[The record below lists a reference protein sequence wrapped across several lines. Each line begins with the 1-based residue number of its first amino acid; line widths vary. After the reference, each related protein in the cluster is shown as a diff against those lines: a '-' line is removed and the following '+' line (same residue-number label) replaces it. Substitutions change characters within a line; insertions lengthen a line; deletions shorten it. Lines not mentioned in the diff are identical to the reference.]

1 MNVTD
6 PIADLLT
13 RIRNAIRAGHTQV
26 SVGSSR
32 IKADILRILKKEGFI
47 LDFASEDGTSGR
59 KTLHIYLKYAIDRT
73 PAITAIDRVSR
84 PGLRRYTPAD
94 KIPRVL
100 GGMGLAIL
108 STSQGVMSDREAR
121 KRKTGGEVL
130 CNVW

>member
-26 SVGSSR
+26 SVGASR
-32 IKADILRILKKEGFI
+32 MKADILRILKKEGFI
-47 LDFASEDGTSGR
+47 QDFASETGANGR
-59 KTLHIYLKYAIDRT
+59 KTLHVYLKYGIDRT
-73 PAITAIDRVSR
+73 PAITALERVSR
-84 PGLRRYTPAD
+84 PGLRRYTPSD

-100 GGMGLAIL
+100 GGLGLAIL

-121 KRKTGGEVL
+121 KLKTGGEVL